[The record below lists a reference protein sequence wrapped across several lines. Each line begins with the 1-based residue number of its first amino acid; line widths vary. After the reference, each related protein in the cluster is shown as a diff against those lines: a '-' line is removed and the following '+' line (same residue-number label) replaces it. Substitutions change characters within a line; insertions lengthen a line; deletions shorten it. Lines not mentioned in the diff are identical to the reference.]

1 MSTNGFEAP
10 GGVAAPPAPVET
22 SEDSLRTKA
31 IRGSVW
37 TFAALGAQKVIAFGN
52 SVVLRWIL
60 APEVFGIMALVYA
73 VQRGLAMF
81 SDFGVQPAVVQ
92 SARGDDR
99 RLLDTAWSLQI
110 VRGAILAVVTA
121 LAAWPVA
128 QFYQE
133 KLLVYDKSLLVWLM
147 LGMSAV
153 PLVDGFT
160 STSVISLQRHLEI
173 KQLRLFELATTVVGV
188 IVSIAMALATRS
200 IWALVVGAVV
210 SSFSKVAFSF
220 FAFRNARN
228 RFAWDES
235 AVRELVHFGKWIFL
249 ATAVGF
255 VSTNAD
261 TFYLPKVID
270 LTTLGVYTTAA
281 GVAVPLLDLVTSQTH
296 GVLYPAFCKV
306 ARESPE
312 RLRSVYYRVRLRVD
326 ALTLPA
332 VGALFV
338 VSDWFIQLFYKA
350 EYAEAGWM
358 LRLLCIRTAMSIVLT
373 PCETCLF
380 SLGLTR
386 FGLWRNVGRFVW
398 IAVGLPL
405 GFWLDGIHGIVW
417 AVALS
422 EIPVLLILWPAFHR
436 QGLLDLRRE
445 LLAALF
451 FVAGALAGQLW
462 LLLVGAIA

>member
-1 MSTNGFEAP
+1 MDAP
-10 GGVAAPPAPVET
+10 GGGVAAAAAPVEA
-22 SEDSLRTKA
+22 SEVSLRTKA

-60 APEVFGIMALVYA
+60 APEVFGIMYLVYA

-81 SDFGVQPAVVQ
+81 SDFGIQPAVVQ
-92 SARGDDR
+92 SPRGDDR

-128 QFYQE
+128 RFYDE
-133 KLLVYDKSLLVWLM
+133 SLLVWLM

-160 STSVISLQRHLEI
+160 STSVMSLQRHLEI
-173 KQLRLFELATTVVGV
+173 KALRLFELATTVVGV
-188 IVSIAMALATRS
+188 IVSIAMALVTHS

-210 SSFSKVAFSF
+210 SAFSKVAFSF

-261 TFYLPKVID
+261 GFYLGKVID
-270 LTTLGVYTTAA
+270 LATLGVYTTAA
-281 GVAVPLLDLVTSQTH
+281 GVAMPVIDLVTSQTH
-296 GVLYPAFCKV
+296 GVLYPAFCAV
-306 ARESPE
+306 ARETPE

-326 ALTLPA
+326 ALTLPP

-386 FGLWRNVGRFVW
+386 FGLWRNLGRFVW

-405 GFWLDGIHGIVW
+405 GFWLGGIHGIVW

-422 EIPVLLILWPAFHR
+422 EIPVLLILWPAFRR

-445 LLAALF
+445 LLAAVF
-451 FVAGALAGQLW
+451 FAAGALAGQLW
-462 LLLVGAIA
+462 LLLVAAIA